1 MFLHTGL
8 AVLVIVVGADG
19 TVETDHEL
27 AFAKSVFARAFPND
41 AQGHTELVIDDV
53 CAVHEVHHDAH

>member
-19 TVETDHEL
+19 SVETDHEL
-27 AFAKSVFARAFPND
+27 ALARATFAREFPDD
-41 AQGHTELVIDDV
+41 AQGHTEIVIDRS
-53 CAVHEVHHDAH
+53 DARRVRVVQS